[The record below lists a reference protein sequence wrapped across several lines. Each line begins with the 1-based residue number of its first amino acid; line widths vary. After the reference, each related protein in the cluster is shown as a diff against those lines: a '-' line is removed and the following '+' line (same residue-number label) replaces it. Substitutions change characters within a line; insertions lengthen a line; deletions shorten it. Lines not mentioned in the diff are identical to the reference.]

1 MTATKL
7 ANFQYNKED
16 MGNLAHSVR
25 YMCMP
30 FRSEYGGGEVILFH
44 LQEESDGIY
53 HDELKNILPP

>member
-30 FRSEYGGGEVILFH
+30 LGSENGGGEVILFH
-44 LQEESDGIY
+44 LQEESDGFY
-53 HDELKNILPP
+53 HDELKKILPP